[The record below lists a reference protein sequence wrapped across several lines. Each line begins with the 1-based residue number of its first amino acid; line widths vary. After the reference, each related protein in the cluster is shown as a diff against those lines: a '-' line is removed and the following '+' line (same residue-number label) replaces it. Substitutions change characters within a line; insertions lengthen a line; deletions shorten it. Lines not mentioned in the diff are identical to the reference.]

1 MLTGINGDSITGHMK
16 NAALLN
22 YDTDL
27 DSVQLE
33 PLDERS
39 R

>member
-1 MLTGINGDSITGHMK
+1 MK

-33 PLDERS
+33 PLTSAADFS
-39 R
+39 GA